1 MSPGPEALRIGLI
14 APVAG
19 PVTPHSPESIPA
31 LLAGLAE
38 RLVQRGH
45 IVTLYATG
53 DSQTAAHLHA
63 ALPCGYDTDPEL
75 WDWYRAEAINAAA
88 AVARAGEHDVLHAH
102 DFGFAVP
109 YAPLTSVPMI
119 ETLHTETAPETLA
132 AAHRGGVRLVA
143 LSDHQRRSLGELD
156 AAVIPHGIDVDA
168 MPFGTGDGGYLLYLG
183 RMLADK
189 GPADAVRIA
198 RATGRRL
205 ILAGPAEDGYSLTD
219 AAEVDGEQI
228 RWVGPV
234 DTAQRDR
241 LLAGA
246 TALLFPLAYP
256 EPFGLVLIEA
266 MACGTPVLA
275 TDIGA
280 SPEIVTDGVTGFV
293 AGDWRELAAR
303 VEAAA
308 GLDRAQVRAAA
319 RARHDLGLMTD
330 RYEALYR
337 RVTTALAAR
346 A

>member
-1 MSPGPEALRIGLI
+1 MSPGPESLRIGLI

-19 PVTPHSPESIPA
+19 PVTPDSPESIPA
-31 LLAGLAE
+31 LLAGLAA

-45 IVTLYATG
+45 AVTLYATG
-53 DSQTAAHLHA
+53 DSRTPADLHA
-63 ALPCGYDTDPEL
+63 VLPCGYDNDPEL

-109 YAPLTSVPMI
+109 YAPLSPVPMI

-132 AAHRGGVRLVA
+132 AARRGGVRLVA
-143 LSDHQRRSLGELD
+143 LSDHQRRSLGELE

-168 MPFGTGDGGYLLYLG
+168 MPVGTGDGGYLLYLG

-189 GPADAVRIA
+189 GPADAIRVA
-198 RATGRRL
+198 RAAGRQL

-234 DTAQRDR
+234 DIAQRDR

-280 SPEIVTDGVTGFV
+280 SPEIVTDGVTGFL
-293 AGDWRELAAR
+293 AGDWRGLAER

-308 GLDRAQVRAAA
+308 ALDRAGVRAAA

-337 RVTTALAAR
+337 RVTAAVAAR